1 MVLFPDLTV
10 SVVMTWSYYYGDAW
24 YVLEEMILRKRKAI
38 SISCNHLTYDNET
51 TYCKDYEKVYKP
63 VAID

>member
-1 MVLFPDLTV
+1 
-10 SVVMTWSYYYGDAW
+10 
-24 YVLEEMILRKRKAI
+24 MILRKRKAI

-51 TYCKDYEKVYKP
+51 NYCKDYEKVYKP